1 MLKQVGI
8 VKSANSKSYNIFNE
22 AISENF
28 LTISE
33 MESSE
38 YIRYC
43 WSKYKEFCVSEPQDN
58 SMNGN
63 IFELVIESE
72 LYRKS
77 LCPMFLQ
84 AQVAFVPNVNF
95 DVLLYSSEKFPIGLS
110 LKTSLRERYKQADL
124 EAVAL
129 KYVHRKALN
138 YLITLNSAEAD
149 NLKAKVR
156 NGEMLGINEVIAAD
170 KDEFNQLI
178 LQLSEMEFIN
188 PGQIDIIS
196 AGNIVTK

>member
-170 KDEFNQLI
+170 KDEFNQL
-178 LQLSEMEFIN
+178 
-188 PGQIDIIS
+188 
-196 AGNIVTK
+196 